1 MSEESKINKMWPI
14 YGSSRFRKCDPVD
27 DAVDYYADE
36 DDNNNNNDKRVS
48 IPLNSGR
55 WDEKKTT
62 LSTLYLIFNNTI
74 QKILRLR

>member
-14 YGSSRFRKCDPVD
+14 YGSRFRKCDPVD

-36 DDNNNNNDKRVS
+36 DDNNNNNNDKRVS

-55 WDEKKTT
+55 WDEKK
-62 LSTLYLIFNNTI
+62 NNVVHS
-74 QKILRLR
+74 K